1 MSNKR
6 EREKRREERL
16 SAEQKTTGAGGGD
29 QRKKLLQ
36 IAAGGVFLAIV
47 VVIGL
52 IVANSGGDEE
62 GGDASN
68 LGDVQQVESLFANIP
83 QEELVLGDPDAKVE
97 LVEYGDLQ
105 CPVCKHFAEDI
116 LPPVIEKQVR
126 SGEVKVVFRNFPIIG
141 PQSAP
146 AGAAALAA
154 GAQGKGWQFL
164 DLFYLNQGA
173 ENSGYADDAFLTAI
187 AEAVGVPDIDKF
199 NKDRTSEKFEAEVE
213 DTAEEAERLGLTG
226 TPSLAIKG
234 PGTNG
239 VELTNSPQDGA
250 GLEELVEN
258 AAG

>member
-16 SAEQKTTGAGGGD
+16 REEQKSTGSGE
-29 QRKKLLQ
+29 QRTRLLQ
-36 IAAGGVFLAIV
+36 VAAGAAFLAVVAV
-47 VVIGL
+47 VVL
-52 IVANSGGDEE
+52 IVANSGGDDS

-68 LGDVQQVESLFANIP
+68 LKEVQVVEKQLSGIP
-83 QEELVLGDPDAKVE
+83 QKELVLGDPKAPVE

-105 CPVCKHFAEDI
+105 CPVCKQFAEEI

-164 DLFYLNQGA
+164 DLFYHNQGA
-173 ENSGYADDAFLTAI
+173 ENSGYADDKFLTAV
-187 AEAVGVPDIDKF
+187 AEAVGVPDIEKW
-199 NKDRTSEKFEAEVE
+199 NRDRKSDSFEEEVE
-213 DTAEEAERLGLTG
+213 ETNEEAERLGLTG
-226 TPSLAIKG
+226 TPSIAIKG
-234 PGTNG
+234 PSTNG
-239 VELTNSPQDGA
+239 TELSGSPGSA
-250 GLEELVEN
+250 EGLEELIEE
-258 AAG
+258 AS

>member
-16 SAEQKTTGAGGGD
+16 HEEQKGTGGSGE
-29 QRKKLLQ
+29 QRTRLLQ
-36 IAAGGVFLAIV
+36 VAAGAVFLAIV
-47 VVIGL
+47 AVVVL
-52 IVANSGGDEE
+52 IVANSGGDDS

-68 LGDVQQVESLFANIP
+68 IQEVQVVEKLFSGIP
-83 QEELVLGDPDAKVE
+83 QDGLTLGEPSAKVE

-105 CPVCKHFAEDI
+105 CPVCKQFAEEI
-116 LPPVIEKQVR
+116 LPPVVEKQVR
-126 SGEVKVVFRNFPIIG
+126 SGDLKVVFRNFPIIG

-164 DLFYLNQGA
+164 DAFYHNQGE
-173 ENSGYADDAFLTAI
+173 ENSGYADDAFMTAI
-187 AEAVGVPDIDKF
+187 AEAVGVPDIEKW
-199 NKDRTSEKFEAEVE
+199 NRDRKSATFEEEVE
-213 DTAEEAERLGLTG
+213 ETNEEAERLGLTG

-239 VELTNSPQDGA
+239 TELKSSPGNA
-250 GLEELVEN
+250 EGLEALIEE
-258 AAG
+258 AS

>member
-16 SAEQKTTGAGGGD
+16 SAEQKTGGSD
-29 QRKKLLQ
+29 EQRKKLLQ
-36 IAAGGVFLAIV
+36 IAAGGVFLAVV
-47 VVIGL
+47 VVIAL
-52 IVANSGGDEE
+52 IVANSGGDDG

-68 LGDVQQVESLFANIP
+68 LQEVQAVEKLFTGIP
-83 QEELVLGDPDAKVE
+83 QEGLVLGSPDAKVE

-105 CPVCKHFAEDI
+105 CPVCKQFAEDI
-116 LPPVIEKQVR
+116 LPAVVENQVR
-126 SGEVKVVFRNFPIIG
+126 SGDVKVVFRNFPILG

-164 DLFYLNQGA
+164 DLFYHNQGA

-187 AEAVGVPDIDKF
+187 AEAVSVPDIDKF
-199 NKDRTSEKFEAEVE
+199 NQDRQSEKFEIEVE
-213 DTAEEAERLGLTG
+213 ETNEEAERLGLTG

-239 VELTNSPQDGA
+239 VELTNAPGSGEE
-250 GLEELVEN
+250 LETLVEN

>member
-16 SAEQKTTGAGGGD
+16 REEQKTGGSSE
-29 QRKKLLQ
+29 QRTRLLQ
-36 IAAGGVFLAIV
+36 LAAAAVFLAV
-47 VVIGL
+47 VVVVVL
-52 IVANSGGDEE
+52 IVANSGGDDS
-62 GGDASN
+62 GGDAGN
-68 LGDVQQVESLFANIP
+68 LEGVKAVEKLFAGIP
-83 QEELVLGDPDAKVE
+83 QDELTLGEPDAKVE

-105 CPVCKHFAEDI
+105 CPVCKQFAEEI
-116 LPPVIEKQVR
+116 LPPVIENQVR

-164 DLFYLNQGA
+164 DLFYHNQGE
-173 ENSGYADDAFLTAI
+173 ENAGYADDAFLTAI
-187 AEAVGVPDIDKF
+187 AEAVGVPDIDKW
-199 NKDRTSEKFEAEVE
+199 NSDRKSAKFEEAVE
-213 DTAEEAERLGLTG
+213 ETNEEAERLGLTG

-239 VELTNSPQDGA
+239 TELKSSPGNA
-250 GLEELVEN
+250 EGLEALIEE
-258 AAG
+258 AS

>member
-16 SAEQKTTGAGGGD
+16 REEQKGPGSGE

-36 IAAGGVFLAIV
+36 IAAGGVFLAV
-47 VVIGL
+47 VVVVVL
-52 IVANSGGDEE
+52 IIANSGGSED

-68 LGDVQQVESLFANIP
+68 LGDVQEVEKLFSGIP
-83 QEELVLGDPDAKVE
+83 QQDMVLGDPKAKVE
-97 LVEYGDLQ
+97 LIEWGDLQ
-105 CPVCKHFAEDI
+105 CPVCKQFAEET

-126 SGEVKVVFRNFPIIG
+126 AGEVKVVFRNFPIIG

-164 DLFYLNQGA
+164 DLFYHNQGA
-173 ENSGYADDAFLTAI
+173 ENSGYADDEFLTAL
-187 AEAVGVPDIDKF
+187 AEAVGVPDIAKW
-199 NKDRTSEKFEAEVE
+199 NKDRNSEAFEIEVE
-213 DTAEEAERLGLTG
+213 ETNEEAERLGLTG
-226 TPSLAIKG
+226 TPALGIKG

-239 VELTNSPQDGA
+239 TELSNSPGSSE
-250 GLEELVEN
+250 GLEEMVEK

>member
-16 SAEQKTTGAGGGD
+16 REEQKGTGSGE
-29 QRKKLLQ
+29 QRTRLLQ
-36 IAAGGVFLAIV
+36 IGAGAVFLAIV
-47 VVIGL
+47 AVVVL
-52 IVANSGGDEE
+52 IIANSGGDDS

-68 LGDVQQVESLFANIP
+68 LKEVSVVEKLFAGIP
-83 QEELVLGDPDAKVE
+83 QQGLVLGDPGAKVE

-105 CPVCKHFAEDI
+105 CPVCKQFAEEI
-116 LPPVIEKQVR
+116 LPPVVENQVR
-126 SGEVKVVFRNFPIIG
+126 SGDVKVIFRNYPIIG

-164 DLFYLNQGA
+164 DLFYHNQGA

-187 AEAVGVPDIDKF
+187 AEAVGVPNIDKW
-199 NKDRTSEKFEAEVE
+199 NSDRKSAKFEEEVE
-213 DTAEEAERLGLTG
+213 DTNEEAERLGLTG

-234 PGTNG
+234 PSTDGT
-239 VELTNSPQDGA
+239 ELLGSPGSGEA
-250 GLEELVEN
+250 LEELVEE
-258 AAG
+258 AS